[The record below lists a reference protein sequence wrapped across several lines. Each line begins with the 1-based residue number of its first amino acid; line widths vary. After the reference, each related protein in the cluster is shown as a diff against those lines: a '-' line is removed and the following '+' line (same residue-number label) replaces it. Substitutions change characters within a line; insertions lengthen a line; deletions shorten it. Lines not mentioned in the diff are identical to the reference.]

1 MTSQAATPLFL
12 ADIAAIDASN
22 RLRPTDQARVEAL
35 AASLNEVG
43 QQQPIVVRPRSDG
56 ANGLTLVAG
65 AHRLAAAV
73 LLGWT
78 EIAAIWVNP
87 SEAEARLIEIDENL
101 IRNELSEID
110 RAISLAERKRIY
122 EALHP
127 ETRHGG
133 KRPKTTKDQVVNFAT
148 WSRFSKDAAKRI
160 GLSESTIQ
168 KSVQLAVALSPE
180 AIALIRGTGL
190 ADNGSQLRALAE
202 LAPDQQVKIAREV
215 AEGRAKNFGA
225 ARISAGL
232 VPEGGAVREGERFLA
247 RIEPML
253 PRMSAADLQTLIEMA
268 QAEIASRL
276 KAAKPARAKKGGA
289 E

>member
-1 MTSQAATPLFL
+1 MTQPATTPLFL
-12 ADIAAIDASN
+12 ADIAAIDTSN
-22 RLRPTDQARVEAL
+22 RLRPTDPARVEAL

-43 QQQPIVVRPRSDG
+43 QQQPIVVRPRADG
-56 ANGLTLVAG
+56 ANGLSLVAG

-127 ETRHGG
+127 ETKHGG
-133 KRPKTTKDQVVNFAT
+133 KRPKTTKDQVVNFTT

-168 KSVQLAVALSPE
+168 KAVQLAVALSPE
-180 AIALIRGTGL
+180 AVALIRGTDL
-190 ADNGSQLRALAE
+190 ADNGSQLKALAT
-202 LAPDQQVKIAREV
+202 LTPDQQVKIAREIS
-215 AEGRAKNFGA
+215 EGRARNFGA
-225 ARISAGL
+225 ARISAGF
-232 VPEGGAVREGERFLA
+232 VPEGGAVREADRPLA
-247 RIEPML
+247 KIEPML
-253 PRMSAADLQTLIEMA
+253 PRMSLADLQALAGMVA
-268 QAEIASRL
+268 ARIAAL
-276 KAAKPARAKKGGA
+276 TQPAKPARAKKGGA